1 MKAIMCSVALAL
13 VTSGAWADSSA
24 VPVLPPVAKVGA
36 DQAPAQAKAGG
47 VVITPAPATDAP
59 ATDVPA
65 IETKTADMPAAD
77 AVVIAPA
84 SQAGTEQAGTAQSE
98 AVNDAARNGTTP
110 EAAAQMNPPSTQ
122 STTAP
127 GHGEAS
133 GTGQGQPADPKPAV
147 QAEAAVAPA
156 VAVDCADTGAATPA
170 TQGQGAPGNTES
182 TGWSGGTGGSHV
194 GTTPQG
200 AVRESKTWH
209 APTARGLDLMGKAP
223 VVEAQPATPATSQPK
238 PGC

>member
-1 MKAIMCSVALAL
+1 MKSIMCSVALAL
-13 VTSGAWADSSA
+13 VTSGAWADSSP
-24 VPVLPPVAKVGA
+24 VPSLPPVAQVGT
-36 DQAPAQAKAGG
+36 DQAPSQAEDG
-47 VVITPAPATDAP
+47 VVVIAPAPATDMPSTDTP
-59 ATDVPA
+59 ATD
-65 IETKTADMPAAD
+65 MPEAD

-84 SQAGTEQAGTAQSE
+84 SQAGTPQSE
-98 AVNDAARNGTTP
+98 TVNEAARNGTTP

-127 GHGEAS
+127 ADGEAS
-133 GTGQGQPADPKPAV
+133 EPGQDQPVA
-147 QAEAAVAPA
+147 QAETAVAPA
-156 VAVDCADTGAATPA
+156 VAVDCADTGSAAPA

-223 VVEAQPATPATSQPK
+223 VVEAQPAAAASQPK